1 MKKIIVVVIASSLLF
16 ACKQEKQKSLSTLK
30 AERAALDEQIK
41 AIEAKETSNKVRKST
56 DVSIM
61 SITPTAF
68 VANIDIQAQVTG
80 EQNVLASPQAPGT
93 VTKIFVKPGQHVS
106 SGQVLATLDAS
117 ALEQQIQ
124 AVEATLSFARSAYDR
139 LQKLYAQNIGSEIKL
154 LETKA
159 QYESASKQKNALQ
172 AQLNMYK
179 IKSPITGT
187 IDAVTLKVG
196 DVAQPGGGPAQ
207 TGIRVVSF
215 DKLKVEAN
223 LGENYLGKV
232 KTGNAV
238 LLVLPDI
245 NDSIATKLSY
255 VSQAVDNA
263 SRTFHVEVSMPQN
276 KLLHPNMSCKM
287 QITNYKN
294 PSAIVI
300 PISIVQKTAEGDLI
314 YIEENKKAKAVF
326 LKLGN
331 LYNGKVEVLSGLK
344 AGDRV
349 IVEGFAELDNGAPVT
364 IK

>member
-1 MKKIIVVVIASSLLF
+1 MKKIIVVFIASTFLF
-16 ACKQEKQKSLSTLK
+16 ACKQEQQKNLATLK
-30 AERAALDEQIK
+30 AERAALDAKIK
-41 AIEAKETSNKVRKST
+41 DLESKETSKKVRKST
-56 DVSIM
+56 DVSVAVI
-61 SITPTAF
+61 SASAF

-93 VTKIFVKPGQHVS
+93 VTRIFVKPGQHVS
-106 SGQVLATLDAS
+106 CGQVLATLDAS
-117 ALEQQIQ
+117 ALEQQIES
-124 AVEATLSFARSAYDR
+124 VEATLSFARSAYDR

-159 QYESASKQKNALQ
+159 QYESASRQKNALQ

-179 IKSPITGT
+179 IKAPITGT
-187 IDAVTLKVG
+187 VDAVTIKVG

-232 KTGNAV
+232 KTGNPV

-245 NDSIATKLSY
+245 NDSISTKLSY

-263 SRTFHVEVSMPQN
+263 SRTFHVEVSMPHN

-294 PSAIVI
+294 ASALVI
-300 PISIVQKTAEGDLI
+300 PISIVQKTADGDLI
-314 YIEENKKAKAVF
+314 YIEENNKAKAVMV
-326 LKLGN
+326 KLGN
-331 LYNGKVEVLSGLK
+331 LYNGKVEVLEGLK
-344 AGDRV
+344 SGDKV
-349 IVEGFAELDNGAPVT
+349 IVEGFSELDNGAPVT

>member
-16 ACKQEKQKSLSTLK
+16 ACKQEQQKSLATLK

-41 AIEAKETSNKVRKST
+41 AIEAKETSSKVRKST
-56 DVSIM
+56 DVSVM

-238 LLVLPDI
+238 LIKPNQI
-245 NDSIATKLSY
+245 GT
-255 VSQAVDNA
+255 VSQTIAAIDA
-263 SRTFHVEVSMPQN
+263 
-276 KLLHPNMSCKM
+276 CK
-287 QITNYKN
+287 NYHFN
-294 PSAIVI
+294 IVI
-300 PISIVQKTAEGDLI
+300 SHRSGETNDTFIADLAVGTAAQFI
-314 YIEENKKAKAVF
+314 
-326 LKLGN
+326 
-331 LYNGKVEVLSGLK
+331 K
-344 AGDRV
+344 AG
-349 IVEGFAELDNGAPVT
+349 APARGERIAKYNRLLEINRILYT
-364 IK
+364 